1 MERLE
6 KYQYLGLMRSRT
18 KADMF
23 TSPTCHA
30 NAVKQVTIVVHGVT
44 NTSTYMRPHIP
55 NIKNID
61 AVLDIYPEEHILK
74 LSHINDMGMIHG

>member
-6 KYQYLGLMRSRT
+6 KYEYLGLMRSRT

-74 LSHINDMGMIHG
+74 L